1 MAKAAEVKAEKKVVI
16 SDLNVAIS
24 EMDNGADLAAA
35 VKSGLLKASIAEV
48 KVEAGKFSGD
58 YVKFELGDGADGDE
72 KMIEAMRLIAGGN
85 LTSPT
90 DDDGDADDSKPS
102 VVKWFLYGADLA
114 ARSRTSQRI
123 KAAAQGPEKA
133 IEKMADLI
141 VKNKPGTSR
150 AEAIE
155 QATALLS

>member
-1 MAKAAEVKAEKKVVI
+1 MAKTNEVKADKKVVI
-16 SDLNVAIS
+16 ADLKAAVK
-24 EMDNGADLAAA
+24 EMDNGADVQSAIDE
-35 VKSGLLKASIAEV
+35 GLIKAEVAEV

-58 YVKFELGDGADGDE
+58 YVRLALADGLSNDDTI
-72 KMIEAMRLIAGGN
+72 KAMTVIAGGN
-85 LTSPT
+85 LVAPK
-90 DDDGDADDSKPS
+90 DDDDETDDSKPS

-150 AEAIE
+150 EEAIE